1 MIDLITGKTKS
12 GKTTLIKEK
21 IKTIQNPVII
31 LDFKNDFDDVQT
43 KNINLGLI
51 DPFLSPMDY
60 TDAVAINSGL
70 VEFSQF
76 LAERSQEVLKDFCL
90 EEDWKIFKMN
100 DLIDEALKRATNG
113 WNQHENAKAK
123 ESRRFLNF
131 KKSKQELIL
140 EDEINKIEQ
149 TDIVVVKTEGL
160 HSIQT
165 RVLSFLLLSRLQ
177 EKFPSITVVSDNIN
191 YLWRDGHLFSF
202 SKIFDFE
209 KNNLLLSF
217 NKTENFPKRLK
228 KHINNVFIFK
238 LENNSDVDFF
248 KQLNIPIDAK
258 AKRFRQGKY
267 VEYNLN
273 DILINEPETQM
284 A

>member
-12 GKTTLIKEK
+12 GKTTFIKK
-21 IKTIQNPVII
+21 HIDSNQQPVII
-31 LDFKNDFDDVQT
+31 LDFKNDFDDIQT
-43 KNINLGLI
+43 KTINLGLI
-51 DPFLSPMDY
+51 DPFLSPMSHK
-60 TDAVAINSGL
+60 DAIAINAGL
-70 VEFSQF
+70 VEYSQF
-76 LAERSQEVLKDFCL
+76 LANRSEEVLKDFSSNSNF
-90 EEDWKIFKMN
+90 DWHQFKMV

-113 WNQHENAKAK
+113 WDQHENGKAK

-140 EDEINKIEQ
+140 EDEINKIEKN
-149 TDIVVVKTEGL
+149 DIVVVKTEGL

-177 EKFPSITVVSDNIN
+177 DKFASITVISDNIN
-191 YLWRDGHLFSF
+191 YLWRDGHLFLF

-228 KHINNVFIFK
+228 DYINKTYIFQ
-238 LENNSDVDFF
+238 LENNSDIEFF
-248 KQLNIPIDAK
+248 KELNAPIDSS
-258 AKRFRQGKY
+258 AKRFRRGKY
-267 VEYNLN
+267 VEHNVFEEL
-273 DILINEPETQM
+273 ILK
-284 A
+284 

>member
-21 IKTIQNPVII
+21 IKTMQNPVVI
-31 LDFKNDFDDVQT
+31 LDFKNDFDDIQT
-43 KNINLGLI
+43 KTINLGLI

-60 TDAVAINSGL
+60 NDAIAINSGL
-70 VEFSQF
+70 VEYSQF

-90 EEDWKIFKMN
+90 EEDWKEYKMKN
-100 DLIDEALKRATNG
+100 LIDEALKRATNG

-140 EDEINKIEQ
+140 EDEIQKIEHD
-149 TDIVVVKTEGL
+149 DIVVVKTEGL

-165 RVLSFLLLSRLQ
+165 RVLSFLLLKRLQ
-177 EKFPSITVVSDNIN
+177 QKFPSITVVSDNIN

-228 KHINNVFIFK
+228 EHIRNVFIFR
-238 LENNSDVDFF
+238 LENNSDVEFF
-248 KQLNIPIDAK
+248 KQLNVPIDSK
-258 AKRFRQGKY
+258 TKRFRQGKY
-267 VEYNLN
+267 VEHNLIESTV
-273 DILINEPETQM
+273 DVVETQP

>member
-21 IKTIQNPVII
+21 IKTMQNPIII
-31 LDFKNDFDDVQT
+31 LDFKNDFDDIQT
-43 KNINLGLI
+43 KTINLGLI

-60 TDAVAINSGL
+60 NDAIAINSGL
-70 VEFSQF
+70 VEYSQF

-90 EEDWKIFKMN
+90 EENWKEYRMKN
-100 DLIDEALKRATNG
+100 LIDEALKRATNG

-140 EDEINKIEQ
+140 EDEIQKVENN
-149 TDIVVVKTEGL
+149 DIVVVKTEGL

-165 RVLSFLLLSRLQ
+165 RVLSFLLLKRLQ
-177 EKFPSITVVSDNIN
+177 EKFPTITVVSDNIN

-228 KHINNVFIFK
+228 EHIHNVFIFR
-238 LENNSDVDFF
+238 LENNSDVEFF
-248 KQLNIPIDAK
+248 KQLDVPIDSK
-258 AKRFRQGKY
+258 TKRFRQGKY
-267 VEYNLN
+267 VEHS
-273 DILINEPETQM
+273 LIESAVGVGETQPV
-284 A
+284 